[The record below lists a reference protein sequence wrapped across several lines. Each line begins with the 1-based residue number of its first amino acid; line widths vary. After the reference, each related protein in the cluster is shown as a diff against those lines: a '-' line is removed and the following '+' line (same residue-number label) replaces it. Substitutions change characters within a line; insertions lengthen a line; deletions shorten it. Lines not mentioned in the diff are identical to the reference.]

1 MLRVDLGQLDREGSV
16 VVEASVSADDGLW
29 EGTDLRW
36 TGDVTVELRVTL
48 AGTGEVV
55 ARGHVRGRLRQECR
69 RCLRLVET
77 DVVEDLTM
85 VFVEEG
91 SEDGEEGGAYP
102 FESRGAELE
111 LGEAVR
117 EEVVLAVNPYVVCDP
132 ECRGLCPKCGAKLDE
147 GECGC
152 TDDEA
157 DPRWA
162 ALRDLKSE

>member
-36 TGDVTVELRVTL
+36 AGDVAVELRVTL

-69 RCLRLVET
+69 RCLRRVET
-77 DVVEDLTM
+77 DVAEDLTM
-85 VFVEEG
+85 VFVAEG
-91 SEDGEEGGAYP
+91 SEGDEEGGAYA